1 MALSIEYRKK
11 ISAMLP
17 LGAKTDIAEGS
28 GLCRNNVYGWF
39 NGKSSNPKI
48 EKAVLDYFN
57 SHIKKI
63 ETESQKRKEVM
74 AFLDKID

>member
-28 GLCRNNVYGWF
+28 GLCRNHVYGWF

-48 EKAVLDYFN
+48 EKAVLDYF
-57 SHIKKI
+57 HTYMQEYKL
-63 ETESQKRKEVM
+63 EQQRRKEAVS
-74 AFLDKID
+74 FLDKIY